1 MSYTTPV
8 ERRVLKASKAFIK
21 RLIELDTKY
30 KITLESEEEARE
42 VCELLNQLESSVR
55 DLLEGKYK

>member
-8 ERRVLKASKAFIK
+8 ERRVLKASKAFIQ

-30 KITLESEEEARE
+30 TITLESEEEAQE
-42 VCELLNQLESSVR
+42 VCELLNLLESSVR
-55 DLLEGKYK
+55 DLLEGR